1 MPTRHSSHRLSWIL
15 ATPLAVLMAWPVGAA
30 DLKPKREDD
39 RLGTAL
45 AQLPAPTEQPIPAD
59 ITALEETAQGLY
71 ERGAY
76 QQALEVMQKV
86 MVWVAGHLPR
96 LHPYRARSQ
105 TWMGL
110 MLSKVGRR
118 QEALAPTEEALNI
131 YRELAKTNP
140 AVLPDLAWAMN
151 NLGVRLSNLGR
162 RQEALAPTEEALRIY
177 RELAKT
183 NPAFLPDLARAL
195 TSLGFIQFQ
204 LDQPE
209 IARNAYEESID
220 ILRPLA
226 ASNPA
231 FQDDLQRSLNNLE
244 NLKRA
249 EGIRTGAEKPLAA
262 ENISYLPKGD
272 PLTPVKRSV
281 VRLLPEFAGGSGLR
295 GTGFVVKRQGNRAW
309 IATALHV
316 VRDPK
321 TFAVANKVEA
331 EIYTGPLPIGVLP
344 PRLEVVLPP
353 VASLRAV
360 GDDLI
365 ILEIRGLP
373 ADVQS
378 LPLSQALP
386 DGVLLMVGHYP
397 SDNPWNVIPMSYLE
411 PLTEPSGDL
420 KFAGVVDSGASGAP
434 VLNGS
439 REVVGVVSTS
449 ADVDNPTKK
458 VISAFRA
465 RLLREIMP

>member
-1 MPTRHSSHRLSWIL
+1 
-15 ATPLAVLMAWPVGAA
+15 
-30 DLKPKREDD
+30 
-39 RLGTAL
+39 
-45 AQLPAPTEQPIPAD
+45 
-59 ITALEETAQGLY
+59 
-71 ERGAY
+71 
-76 QQALEVMQKV
+76 
-86 MVWVAGHLPR
+86 
-96 LHPYRARSQ
+96 
-105 TWMGL
+105 
-110 MLSKVGRR
+110 
-118 QEALAPTEEALNI
+118 
-131 YRELAKTNP
+131 
-140 AVLPDLAWAMN
+140 
-151 NLGVRLSNLGR
+151 LSNLGR
-162 RQEALAPTEEALRIY
+162 RQEALAPTEEALKIY

-183 NPAFLPDLARAL
+183 NPAFLPDLAMAL
-195 TSLGFIQFQ
+195 NNLGVFLSEVGRRQEALAPTEEALKIYRELAKTNPAFLPDVAMALNNLGYRQLQ

-209 IARNAYEESID
+209 IARNAYEESIE

-231 FQDDLQRSLNNLE
+231 FQDALQRSLNNLE
-244 NLKRA
+244 NLNRA
-249 EGIRTGAEKPLAA
+249 EGIRTGAQKPLAA

-281 VRLLPEFAGGSGLR
+281 VRLWPEFATGSGSG

-331 EIYTGPLPIGVLP
+331 EIYTGPLPTGVLP

-353 VASLRAV
+353 VASLRAE

-386 DGVLLMVGHYP
+386 DGVLQMVGHYP
-397 SDNPWNVIPMSYLE
+397 YERPWNVIPMSYLE
-411 PLTEPSGDL
+411 ALTEPSSKEL
-420 KFAGVVDSGASGAP
+420 NFAGVVDSGASGAP
-434 VLNGS
+434 VINGT
-439 REVVGVVSTS
+439 REVVAVVRTSTDLNNS
-449 ADVDNPTKK
+449 KK
-458 VISAFRA
+458 KLISAYRA
-465 RLLREIMP
+465 RVLREIMP